1 MTTGI
6 RIPQL
11 PADPGLSLTDF
22 FIVDTGATT
31 YKATSQQLSTF
42 INANIPNLSGD
53 VTSIAFVTTISPNA
67 VTTTKILNA
76 AVTYAKIQNVNANRI
91 LGNPTG
97 GAASVS
103 EISIGSTLGFVG
115 SALQT
120 LALSGDVTSSANSF
134 ITTISNGVVTYPK
147 LQNETANTFLGNPT
161 GASATPSEINLG
173 STLSFSGSSLQTNAH
188 TGDVTSSSN
197 SFLLT
202 IAADAV
208 TTTKILN
215 AAVTYA
221 KIQNV
226 AASSLLGNP
235 TGGSASASEIS
246 LGTTLSFVGS
256 SIQTVAHTG
265 DVTSG
270 ANSFALTI
278 STDAVTTSKIL
289 NAAVTYSKI
298 QNVSGTRLL
307 GNPTGVSASV
317 SEISPGATFTF
328 SGSTLQTV
336 ALTGDVT
343 SSANSFSTTITNAAV
358 TYAKIQNVT
367 ASRLLGNPTGISA
380 SLSEIAIGS
389 TLAFSGSTI
398 QTTALTGDVTASAN
412 SFLTT
417 IANAAV
423 TYVKMQNVS
432 ASRLLGNPTGS
443 TASPSEISLGA
454 TLSFSGSSLQTV
466 AHTGDVTSAAN
477 SFATTV
483 ASIGGNAISLEGSFT
498 TIGAFSSIFRTTAA
512 TDVTFP
518 TTGTLATLAGS
529 ETFTNK
535 TIVGTVNAQTG
546 TTYTLVAS
554 DFRGKVTANNASAQ
568 TYTLPQQSTLTTVAG
583 ESCWIQNIGTGNV
596 TFVGEG
602 AETVSGNTLLA
613 AGATALIY
621 RNTTT
626 NWSIFGGTAQITF
639 AFEKTFQAIAGGDV
653 RYFSVNAPCAGT
665 ITQCSQVA
673 QSLGTA
679 GSYTISING
688 VNVTGLTSVTNTT
701 SKTTTSATA
710 ANTFSVGDT
719 IAVTFT
725 STVAGVNWEG
735 TLSYIR
741 NL

>member
-1 MTTGI
+1 MADGI
-6 RIPQL
+6 KITAL
-11 PADPGLSLTDF
+11 PSQPSINPTDF
-22 FIVDTGATT
+22 FPIAKPGTT
-31 YKATSQQLSTF
+31 YRAPASQVSTF
-42 INANIPNLSGD
+42 INANIPNLTGD
-53 VTSIAFVTTISPNA
+53 VTSLNFVTTISNNA
-67 VTTTKILNA
+67 VTTLKIANL
-76 AVTYAKIQNVNANRI
+76 AVTYSKIQNVSPVSL

-97 GAASVS
+97 LSATLQEILLGSTLSFVGNTIETVAFTGDVTTLINSFVTTISSNAVTYSKFQKVAPVSLVGNPTGVLSNAS
-103 EISIGSTLGFVG
+103 EITIGSTLGFVG

-134 ITTISNGVVTYPK
+134 ITTISNGVVTYSK

-161 GASATPSEINLG
+161 GVSAAPSEITLG

-226 AASSLLGNP
+226 AASRLLGNS
-235 TGGSASASEIS
+235 TGVGDSVSEIS

-307 GNPTGVSASV
+307 GNPTGVGASV

-367 ASRLLGNPTGISA
+367 ESRLLGNPTGIAA
-380 SLSEIAIGS
+380 SLSEIAIGA
-389 TLAFSGSTI
+389 TLEFSGSTI
-398 QTTALTGDVTASAN
+398 QTTALTGDVT
-412 SFLTT
+412 TT
-417 IANAAV
+417 
-423 TYVKMQNVS
+423 
-432 ASRLLGNPTGS
+432 
-443 TASPSEISLGA
+443 
-454 TLSFSGSSLQTV
+454 
-466 AHTGDVTSAAN
+466 AN

-483 ASIGGNAISLEGSFT
+483 ASIGGKVISLGGSFT

-554 DFRGKVTANNASAQ
+554 DFSGKVTANNASAQ
-568 TYTLPQQSTLTTVAG
+568 TYTLPQQSTLATVAG
-583 ESCWIQNIGTGNV
+583 QSCWIQNIGTGNV

-665 ITQCSQVA
+665 ITQCSQLA

-710 ANTFSVGDT
+710 ANTFSIGDT